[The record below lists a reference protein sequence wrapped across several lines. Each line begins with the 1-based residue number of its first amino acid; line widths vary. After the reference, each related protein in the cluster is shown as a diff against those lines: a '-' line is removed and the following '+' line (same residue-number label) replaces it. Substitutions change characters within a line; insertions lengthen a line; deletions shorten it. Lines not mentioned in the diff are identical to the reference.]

1 MALLSFAGQD
11 SRYFYPF
18 DRSIDNPE
26 GLLAVFDI
34 LISTLLNGHRPA
46 RRSRTTRTDGRSVG
60 RAYGQVITKI
70 SRMGRFPNFL
80 TRGAPLRPRGAPRK
94 LLLRGFLVLFQYL
107 VWFSLCSSLFTELRD
122 NEVVK
127 NLQFCP

>member
-46 RRSRTTRTDGRSVG
+46 RRSRETVPHNADGRTVG
-60 RAYGQVITKI
+60 RSGVRSGDYQ
-70 SRMGRFPNFL
+70 NFSD
-80 TRGAPLRPRGAPRK
+80 G
-94 LLLRGFLVLFQYL
+94 
-107 VWFSLCSSLFTELRD
+107 
-122 NEVVK
+122 
-127 NLQFCP
+127 